1 MNEYTDKTLP
11 DAIKSVTLVVI
22 DFWAP
27 WCGPCKMLGPIFNRL
42 AEKNTDITFG
52 KLNTDDNDVA
62 ATTLEINSLPT
73 IVFFKGGQKIHQIV
87 GLQQEKSIQESL
99 DKYK

>member
-11 DAIKSVTLVVI
+11 DAIKSEKLLVV

-27 WCGPCKMLGPIFNRL
+27 WCGPCRMLSPIIDRL
-42 AEKNTDITFG
+42 AEKNPDILFG
-52 KLNTDDNDVA
+52 KMNIDENDVS
-62 ATTLEINSLPT
+62 TSTYEVISIPT
-73 IVFFKGGQKIHQIV
+73 VLFFKGGQKIHQIV
-87 GLQQEKSIQESL
+87 GLQQEKSLQESL